1 MKKKKSFLINK
12 IVNCYRNLKLRKIK
26 KIRDKEKKEHPL
38 KDYNYPLW

>member
-12 IVNCYRNLKLRKIK
+12 IVNCYKNLKLRRIK
-26 KIRDKEKKEHPL
+26 KIRDKKKKKDSL